1 MFYITHIYA
10 ATKIMEITY
19 KDRFLVTGLSIAD
32 LPFFGGTLDDKEL
45 HSRGLEFKE
54 YLEKRNKLYAPMA
67 TGMML
72 HGSTPTG
79 LDYYTH
85 YMFNNEKPGYAFKH
99 GRHLVKEIKKLRERL
114 TPPGIR
120 LPLINEDIAHNF
132 IEMGVEILVAK
143 DHPKTIELFE
153 NTTSKLTNIQLKT
166 IAEYLS
172 DFFKGSTDEQD
183 IKDFYKLFRPK
194 KFTTLEGIVETYPKI
209 LARMLSNI
217 PDKTVQ
223 GIIPDQV
230 VATVSNRMGDII
242 EKMTSKG
249 TLRGLIGQAV
259 EIVEPTYKQFLTKS
273 IESMRAEMEKLGF
286 A

>member
-1 MFYITHIYA
+1 MFYITHTYA
-10 ATKIMEITY
+10 ATKIMKITY
-19 KDRFLVTGLSIAD
+19 KDHFLVTGLSIPD
-32 LPFFGGTLDDKEL
+32 LPLFGSTLDEKEL

-54 YLEKRNKLYAPMA
+54 YLEKRDKLYVPLA

-79 LDYYTH
+79 LDFYTH
-85 YMFNNEKPGYAFKH
+85 SRFDNEKLGYAYKH
-99 GRHLVKEIKKLRERL
+99 GQPLLEKVKKLRERL

-120 LPLINEDIAHNF
+120 SPLTDEEIAHNF

-143 DHPKTIELFE
+143 DHPETIELFE
-153 NTTSKLTNIQLKT
+153 NTIYKLTNIQLKT

-172 DFFKGSTDEQD
+172 GFFKGSTDEQD
-183 IKDFYKLFRPK
+183 IRDFYKLFRPK

-217 PDKTVQ
+217 PDKSIQ

-230 VATVSNRMGDII
+230 VVTVSNRMGDMI
-242 EKMTSKG
+242 EKMVSKDA
-249 TLRGLIGQAV
+249 LKGLIKQAV
-259 EIVEPTYKQFLTKS
+259 EIVEPTYEQFLTKS
-273 IESMRAEMEKLGF
+273 IESMRAEMEKLDF